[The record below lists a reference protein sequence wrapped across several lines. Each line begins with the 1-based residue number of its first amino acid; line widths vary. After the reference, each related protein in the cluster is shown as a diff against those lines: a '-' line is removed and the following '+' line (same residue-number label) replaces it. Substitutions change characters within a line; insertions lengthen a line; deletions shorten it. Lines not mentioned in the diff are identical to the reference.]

1 VFKIGREG
9 CSKLEERGVQNW
21 KRGVFKIGRE
31 VIALFPKIG
40 RTTKYKYI
48 VKNKIRFAHFIFH
61 SINKKEKN
69 ISLRSIFFSF

>member
-1 VFKIGREG
+1 ML
-9 CSKLEERGVQNW
+9 SVQNW
-21 KRGVFKIGRE
+21 KRGVFKIGREVIALFPKIGRE

-61 SINKKEKN
+61 SINREGKN
-69 ISLRSIFFSF
+69 ISLRSIFFPS